1 MSICVVV
8 ADASRARI
16 FLAED
21 GISTLTEYGDLV
33 HPESRLREQDLVSDE
48 VGNVFESGGHGVP
61 GMGRENKVHRKEAE
75 TFAREICS
83 EVERI
88 REQGGLRRIY
98 LVAPPRFLGQLRSA
112 MNKQC
117 AAIISGETNKDLVAL
132 GIEEIRAHLPQRL

>member
-8 ADASRARI
+8 ADASRARLL
-16 FLAED
+16 LAED
-21 GISTLTEYGDLV
+21 GNSTLIEYGDLV

-48 VGNVFESGGHGVP
+48 VGNVFESAGPGVH

-75 TFAREICS
+75 AFAREVCN

-88 REQGGLRRIY
+88 RVREGLRRIY

-117 AAIISGETNKDLVAL
+117 AAMISGETNKDLVTL
-132 GIEEIRAHLPQRL
+132 GIEEIRTHLPGRL